1 MTRYLLA
8 LVAVLNGAMLP
19 AAPLSADQGRVGEIA
34 IEKPWARASIGT
46 SRPAVAYFTVRN
58 LGSEP
63 DRLMSVTSP
72 ASGMAEIHATTQENG
87 VMRMRPAGPQ
97 DLPPGGR
104 LILEPGGLHLMLMQ
118 LSEPLV
124 KGRTVALEL
133 KFELAGTVTV
143 DTPIV
148 GPGETRS
155 SH

>member
-19 AAPLSADQGRVGEIA
+19 AAPLSADQVRVGEIA

-97 DLPPGGR
+97 DRSEEHTSELQS
-104 LILEPGGLHLMLMQ
+104 LMRI
-118 LSEPLV
+118 SSAV
-124 KGRTVALEL
+124 FCL
-133 KFELAGTVTV
+133 KNKTTKKSK
-143 DTPIV
+143 T
-148 GPGETRS
+148 S
-155 SH
+155 SKY